1 MMCWNLSS
9 NTNNSSTT
17 EYEYLTKIIDAQ
29 TTSGYSVSKK
39 FAPMLLKNYKEGV
52 IMLENAGRKIP
63 ELCIDMY
70 MKKLQPSNNWF
81 CLNPIIGKQVAS
93 YSDVAK
99 SVVDYK
105 C

>member
-1 MMCWNLSS
+1 MLSS
-9 NTNNSSTT
+9 NTKKSSTT

-52 IMLENAGRKIP
+52 IMLENAGRQIH
-63 ELCIDMY
+63 ELCIEQY

-81 CLNPIIGKQVAS
+81 CLIPIIGKQVAS